1 MSLFE
6 SCPLFL
12 FSSIVLAVLWQLSS
26 IIPHVAG
33 SEHSGNETDRLALL
47 AFKTEIKSDPFGS
60 LNSWNQSLHFC
71 QWTGVICGR
80 RHQRVI
86 VLNLDDRKLAGPISP
101 HIGNLSF
108 LRKLQLSNNSLSHE
122 IPQEIGRLKRLQILF
137 LHYNSV
143 NGEIPANISGCLGL
157 MGLNFSRN
165 SLVGKIPVELGS
177 LSKLKYLYIDR
188 NNLTGSVPPTL
199 GNLSSLIVFVAEVN
213 NISGSIPDALG
224 GLTNLEV
231 FGLGGNRLIGRI
243 PLSIFNL
250 SSLKTFNMVWNQIQ
264 GSLPSYLGNT
274 LPNLQDFAVGK
285 NLFTGYIPDSLSNAS
300 KLEKLE
306 MGSNKFTGKI
316 SSLEKLN
323 DLWWLSFADNYIG
336 AGEADDLDFLSS
348 LTNATYL
355 SILDLG
361 YNNLGGML
369 PESIGNLSSYLSKL
383 VLARNKI
390 SGIIPSGMRK
400 LPNLQNFQLF
410 ANQFTGNIPIDLWN
424 LQKLSIVNIAGNRL
438 SGNIP
443 SSLENF
449 TMLYTL
455 YLDENNFHGSIPPS
469 MGKCQRLEVL
479 SFGANNLTG
488 TIPLELATLSSLLYL
503 NLSQNQLTGSVPLE
517 VGNLNNLEQL
527 DVSENMLSGQIP
539 STLGSCVKLTL
550 LHMEG
555 NIFWG
560 SLPSSLIYLRGFEE
574 IDLSRNKFSGK
585 IPDYLEG
592 FVFLKKLNLSFN
604 DFEGAV
610 PERGIFKIATIVS
623 LEGNDKLCGG
633 IPELQLHSC
642 NSKGLRRNRFTFPL
656 KVTVA
661 TIVGLLG
668 LILVLF
674 FLHLCWF
681 KKTKKA
687 SSFRVLGN
695 SFMKLSYQS
704 LLQATDGFSQDNL
717 LGIGGFG
724 SVYKGIL
731 DQGDKVVAVKVLN
744 LQFRGASK
752 SFIAECN
759 ALRSIRHRNLVK
771 VLTACSSVDY
781 NGNDFKALVYEFMV
795 NGSLEKWLHPNEN
808 ENEVSKDSRNLS
820 LLERLNIAIDVAC
833 ALDYLHHYGP
843 EPIVHCDLKPGNILL
858 DNELTGHVGDFG
870 IARFLPKVAYESRN
884 QSSSIGFK
892 GSIGYA
898 APEYGMGS
906 EVSTSGDVYSYGI
919 LLLEMFT
926 GKRPIDPMFSDC
938 LSLHN
943 FAKMAFPEQ
952 VASIA
957 DSNLFQQQD
966 NDLNQ
971 SSASRQKIEEC
982 LISIFKAGLACSEEL
997 PRNRPAINE
1006 VLTQLDTIKTLF
1018 LEVLEEQCDPD

>member
-1 MSLFE
+1 
-6 SCPLFL
+6 
-12 FSSIVLAVLWQLSS
+12 
-26 IIPHVAG
+26 
-33 SEHSGNETDRLALL
+33 
-47 AFKTEIKSDPFGS
+47 
-60 LNSWNQSLHFC
+60 
-71 QWTGVICGR
+71 
-80 RHQRVI
+80 
-86 VLNLDDRKLAGPISP
+86 
-101 HIGNLSF
+101 
-108 LRKLQLSNNSLSHE
+108 
-122 IPQEIGRLKRLQILF
+122 
-137 LHYNSV
+137 
-143 NGEIPANISGCLGL
+143 
-157 MGLNFSRN
+157 
-165 SLVGKIPVELGS
+165 
-177 LSKLKYLYIDR
+177 
-188 NNLTGSVPPTL
+188 
-199 GNLSSLIVFVAEVN
+199 
-213 NISGSIPDALG
+213 
-224 GLTNLEV
+224 
-231 FGLGGNRLIGRI
+231 
-243 PLSIFNL
+243 
-250 SSLKTFNMVWNQIQ
+250 MVWNQIQ

-274 LPNLQDFAVGK
+274 LPNLQDFAVGR

-316 SSLEKLN
+316 PSLEKLN
-323 DLWWLSFADNYIG
+323 DLRWLSFADNYIG

-369 PESIGNLSSYLSKL
+369 TESIGNLSSYFSKL

-400 LPNLQNFQLF
+400 LVNLQSFQLF

-488 TIPLELATLSSLLYL
+488 TIPQELATLSSLLYL

-560 SLPSSLIYLRGFEE
+560 SFPSSLRYLRGFEE

-610 PERGIFKIATIVS
+610 PEGGIFKIATIVS

-674 FLHLCWF
+674 FLYLCWF

-731 DQGDKVVAVKVLN
+731 DQGDRVVAVKVLN

-759 ALRSIRHRNLVK
+759 ALRSI
-771 VLTACSSVDY
+771 DIEI
-781 NGNDFKALVYEFMV
+781 F
-795 NGSLEKWLHPNEN
+795 LEKWLHPNEN
-808 ENEVSKDSRNLS
+808 ENEVCKDSRNLS

-870 IARFLPKVAYESRN
+870 IARFLPKVAYESGN
-884 QSSSIGFK
+884 QSSSIGVK

-906 EVSTSGDVYSYGI
+906 EVSTSGDMYSYGI

-926 GKRPIDPMFSDC
+926 GKRPIDPMFSDS

>member
-1 MSLFE
+1 MGLFE

-12 FSSIVLAVLWQLSS
+12 FTSIVLAVLWQLGS

-33 SEHSGNETDRLALL
+33 SEHGGNETDRLALL

-71 QWTGVICGR
+71 QWTGVTCGR

-86 VLNLDDRKLAGPISP
+86 MLNLDDRKLAGPISP

-137 LHYNSV
+137 LHHNSV

-177 LSKLKYLYIDR
+177 LPKLKYLYIDR

-213 NISGSIPDALG
+213 NISGSIPDVLG

-231 FGLGGNRLIGRI
+231 FGLGGNRLVGRI

-274 LPNLQDFAVGK
+274 LPNLQDFAVGR

-316 SSLEKLN
+316 PSLEKLN

-369 PESIGNLSSYLSKL
+369 TESIGNLSSYLSKL

-400 LPNLQNFQLF
+400 LVNLQNFQLF

-488 TIPLELATLSSLLYL
+488 TIPQELATLSSLLYL

-539 STLGSCVKLTL
+539 STLG
-550 LHMEG
+550 M
-555 NIFWG
+555 
-560 SLPSSLIYLRGFEE
+560 
-574 IDLSRNKFSGK
+574 
-585 IPDYLEG
+585 
-592 FVFLKKLNLSFN
+592 
-604 DFEGAV
+604 
-610 PERGIFKIATIVS
+610 
-623 LEGNDKLCGG
+623 
-633 IPELQLHSC
+633 
-642 NSKGLRRNRFTFPL
+642 
-656 KVTVA
+656 
-661 TIVGLLG
+661 
-668 LILVLF
+668 
-674 FLHLCWF
+674 
-681 KKTKKA
+681 
-687 SSFRVLGN
+687 
-695 SFMKLSYQS
+695 
-704 LLQATDGFSQDNL
+704 
-717 LGIGGFG
+717 
-724 SVYKGIL
+724 YKGIL

-771 VLTACSSVDY
+771 ILTACSSIDY

-808 ENEVSKDSRNLS
+808 ENEV
-820 LLERLNIAIDVAC
+820 
-833 ALDYLHHYGP
+833 
-843 EPIVHCDLKPGNILL
+843 
-858 DNELTGHVGDFG
+858 T
-870 IARFLPKVAYESRN
+870 RFLPKVAYESGN
-884 QSSSIGFK
+884 QSSSIGVK

-898 APEYGMGS
+898 A
-906 EVSTSGDVYSYGI
+906 
-919 LLLEMFT
+919 
-926 GKRPIDPMFSDC
+926 
-938 LSLHN
+938 
-943 FAKMAFPEQ
+943 PEQ